1 MTTIKLESKGE
12 TEYKANSIKKVKEI
26 LFKGHVEISFRF
38 LGPRGPLRVPSMTT
52 RPQEK
57 SKSPLQLN
65 KSSQD
70 HCQTI

>member
-38 LGPRGPLRVPSMTT
+38 LGPRGPLRLPSFA
-52 RPQEK
+52 RSCFRK
-57 SKSPLQLN
+57 KNLN
-65 KSSQD
+65 HS
-70 HCQTI
+70 